1 MNWKLLQQMLFHFK
15 SITETNSEKKCTEES
30 GNKKW
35 NRDKKKCRIEHYREQ
50 QAEQKK
56 WARWV
61 SSVCDGFDNFAI
73 SFTHLRQL
81 SCKFSHLFSVNELRS
96 AYNRKKKSQ

>member
-35 NRDKKKCRIEHYREQ
+35 NRDKKNAGSNTTESSKQ
-50 QAEQKK
+50 SKK
-56 WARWV
+56 NGL
-61 SSVCDGFDNFAI
+61 D
-73 SFTHLRQL
+73 
-81 SCKFSHLFSVNELRS
+81 E
-96 AYNRKKKSQ
+96 